1 MFIEEEWSSDVDLKE
16 RPAGTEEKKLG
27 SRRVSFEEA
36 VSSLGEAMGTHDVFS
51 KFLSPFWFSRIY
63 KGESFTR
70 ILEERRLCQC
80 ECKER
85 KL

>member
-16 RPAGTEEKKLG
+16 RPAGTEEKELG

-36 VSSLGEAMGTHDVFS
+36 VSSLGEAMGTHDDVSANFYQPS
-51 KFLSPFWFSRIY
+51 GSPEYI
-63 KGESFTR
+63 KE
-70 ILEERRLCQC
+70 RLCEC